1 MRLDGCVRRDD
12 KMEFRGNSCML
23 YVQKHRDTFS
33 ETMSVDAHNMM
44 MRVFM
49 GSMTPRG
56 SIDLQMS
63 LQSSLTREGLGGV
76 RALKIHTRTY
86 GSYVGKYYT
95 SIVVRDWRPP
105 LDEIEIGPKS
115 MIACVCIC
123 MAPYNGVTY
132 GVFFKILRPCATS
145 FFR

>member
-1 MRLDGCVRRDD
+1 
-12 KMEFRGNSCML
+12 ML
-23 YVQKHRDTFS
+23 YVHKHRDTFS

-76 RALKIHTRTY
+76 RAQKIHTRTY

-105 LDEIEIGPKS
+105 LENRDRSQEHN
-115 MIACVCIC
+115 C
-123 MAPYNGVTY
+123 MCLHLHHPYNGVTY
-132 GVFFKILRPCATS
+132 
-145 FFR
+145 

>member
-1 MRLDGCVRRDD
+1 
-12 KMEFRGNSCML
+12 
-23 YVQKHRDTFS
+23 
-33 ETMSVDAHNMM
+33 MM

-76 RALKIHTRTY
+76 RALKIRTRSY

-105 LDEIEIGPKS
+105 LDEIEIGSKS